1 MPVKNHFFDGAGDAI
16 VATYVVALQGSVIQ
30 RSNYMSELRVRFA
43 PSPTGYLHVG
53 GARTALFNWLLARK
67 QGGTFILRIEDTDV
81 ERSTKESV
89 DAILEGM
96 KWLGLEWNEGPF
108 YQSDSFPLYKEYV
121 QKLVEAGKAY
131 KCYCTAEELDAKR
144 NLAMQ
149 EGRKPKYD
157 GTCRERADQPDGQP
171 HVIRFGAPQSGV
183 TAFDDLI
190 KGTITFPNE
199 ELDDLI
205 IQRTDGTP
213 TYNFC
218 VVIDDATMRITTVIR
233 GDDHVN
239 NTPRQ
244 IQLYEALGFPVPQFA
259 HVPMILGADKARLS
273 KRHGATSVIAYRDMG
288 YLPEALINYLVRL
301 GWSHGDDEI
310 FSRDEMV
317 QKFDIGNVGRSASV
331 FNTEKLNWLNAHYI
345 KNGDPERLA
354 GLLLPHLSALEVTTL
369 NGPDLMA
376 VVKTLQERA
385 QTLVEMAERA
395 VFYYNRPASYD
406 DAALAKFDKEQLAA
420 VFIAVSEKLSTAAP
434 TDSTGIDSLFKEICA
449 EHNWK
454 MGQVGQPTRIALSGG
469 TQAPG
474 IGEIVVTLGVEE
486 TIARLR
492 TAQEHVAG
500 I

>member
-1 MPVKNHFFDGAGDAI
+1 
-16 VATYVVALQGSVIQ
+16 
-30 RSNYMSELRVRFA
+30 MSDLRVRFA

-67 QGGTFILRIEDTDV
+67 LGGTFILRIEDTDV

-89 DAILEGM
+89 EAILQGM
-96 KWLGLEWNEGPF
+96 EWLGLDWDEGPF
-108 YQSDSFPLYKEYV
+108 YQSDSFDLYREHV
-121 QKLVEAGKAY
+121 QKLLDAGRAY
-131 KCYCTAEELDAKR
+131 KCYCSSEELEAR
-144 NLAMQ
+144 RELAMK

-157 GTCRERADQPDGQP
+157 GTCRERAAQPDAP
-171 HVIRFGAPQSGV
+171 FVVRFRAPQGGEV
-183 TAFDDLI
+183 AFDDLI
-190 KGTITFPNE
+190 KGRIAFPAE

-244 IQLYEALGFPVPQFA
+244 IQLYQALGFPVPQFA
-259 HVPMILGADKARLS
+259 HVPMILGSDKARLS

-288 YLPEALINYLVRL
+288 FLPEALMNYLVRL

-331 FNTEKLNWLNAHYI
+331 FNPDKLLWLNAHYI
-345 KNGDPERLA
+345 KTGEPVRLA
-354 GLLLPHLSALEVTTL
+354 DLLLPHLSSRGVSTL
-369 NGPDLMA
+369 NGPDLVT
-376 VVKTLQERA
+376 VVRTLQERA
-385 QTLVEMAERA
+385 QTLEEMADRA
-395 VFYYNRPASYD
+395 LFYFQAPREYD
-406 DAALAKFDKEQLAA
+406 EAALAKFDKTHLVTMFDVVIERLSAA
-420 VFIAVSEKLSTAAP
+420 SGSTAVEFDA
-434 TDSTGIDSLFKEICA
+434 IFKAICSD
-449 EHNWK
+449 NSWK
-454 MGQVGQPTRIALSGG
+454 MPQVGQPLRIALSGG

-474 IGEIVVTLGVEE
+474 IGEIVETLGVEE
-486 TIARLR
+486 SVRRIQAVRGR
-492 TAQEHVAG
+492 AAAS
-500 I
+500 

>member
-1 MPVKNHFFDGAGDAI
+1 
-16 VATYVVALQGSVIQ
+16 
-30 RSNYMSELRVRFA
+30 MSDLRVRFA
-43 PSPTGYLHVG
+43 PSPTGFLHVG
-53 GARTALFNWLLARK
+53 GARTALFNWLLARN

-81 ERSTKESV
+81 ERSTQESV

-96 KWLGLEWNEGPF
+96 KWLGLDWDEGPF
-108 YQSDSFPLYKEYV
+108 FQSDYFPLYKEYV
-121 QKLVEAGKAY
+121 QKLIADGKAY
-131 KCYCTAEELDAKR
+131 KCYCTAEELDARR
-144 NLAMQ
+144 NLAMA

-157 GTCRERADQPDGQP
+157 GTCRDRADQPDDQP
-171 HVIRFGAPQSGV
+171 YVIRFRAPQGGV
-183 TAFDDLI
+183 TSFDDLI

-218 VVIDDATMRITTVIR
+218 VVIDDATMHITTVIR

-244 IQLYEALGFPVPQFA
+244 VQLYEALGFPVPQFA
-259 HVPMILGADKARLS
+259 HVPMILGTDKARLS

-288 YLPEALINYLVRL
+288 YLPEALLNYLVRL

-310 FSRDEMV
+310 FSLEEMI
-317 QKFDIGNVGRSASV
+317 QKFDINNVGRSASV

-345 KNGDPERLA
+345 KNSEPERLA
-354 GLLLPHLSALEVTTL
+354 ALLLPHLSTREVSTL
-369 NGPDLMA
+369 NGPDLVA

-385 QTLVEMAERA
+385 QTLEEMADRA
-395 VFYYNRPASYD
+395 LFYYTAPVAYD
-406 DAALAKFDKEQLAA
+406 DAALAKFDKEMLLAVYAA
-420 VFIAVSEKLSTAAP
+420 VLEKLSLSTAA
-434 TDSTGIDSLFKEICA
+434 DVSAIDALFKEICS
-449 EHNWK
+449 ENSWK
-454 MGQVGQPTRIALSGG
+454 MGQVGQPVRIALSGG

-486 TIARLR
+486 TVRRIGAAREL
-492 TAQEHVAG
+492 VAG
-500 I
+500 

>member
-1 MPVKNHFFDGAGDAI
+1 
-16 VATYVVALQGSVIQ
+16 
-30 RSNYMSELRVRFA
+30 MSELRVRFA

-53 GARTALFNWLLARK
+53 GARTALFNWLLARNR
-67 QGGTFILRIEDTDV
+67 GGTFILRIEDTDV

-96 KWLGLEWNEGPF
+96 KWLGLDWDEGPF

-121 QKLVEAGKAY
+121 QKLLDAGKAY
-131 KCYCTAEELDAKR
+131 KCYCKSEELDAKR

-157 GTCRERADQPDGQP
+157 GTCRERAGHPDGQP
-171 HVIRFGAPQSGV
+171 YVVRFRAPQGGG

-190 KGTITFPNE
+190 KGTITFPND

-218 VVIDDATMRITTVIR
+218 VVVDDASMRITTVIR

-259 HVPMILGADKARLS
+259 HVPMILGSDKARLS
-273 KRHGATSVIAYRDMG
+273 KRHGATSVISYRDMG
-288 YLPEALINYLVRL
+288 FLPEALLNYLVRL

-310 FSRDEMV
+310 FSRDEMI
-317 QKFDIGNVGRSASV
+317 QKFDINSVGRSASV
-331 FNTEKLNWLNAHYI
+331 FNTEKLLWLNAHYI
-345 KNGDPERLA
+345 KNGDTERLA
-354 GLLLPHLSALEVTTL
+354 GLLLPHLSARDVTTL
-369 NGPDLMA
+369 GGPDLMA

-385 QTLVEMAERA
+385 QTLEEMAERA
-395 VFYYNRPASYD
+395 VFYYNAPLSYD
-406 DAALAKFDKEQLAA
+406 DAALAKFDKDLLLA
-420 VFIAVSEKLSTAAP
+420 VFETVEKKLSTAAA
-434 TDSTGIDSLFKEICA
+434 DDAAGIDSLFKEICA
-449 EHNWK
+449 EQGWK
-454 MGQVGQPTRIALSGG
+454 MGQVGQPVRIALSGG

-474 IGEIVVTLGVEE
+474 IGEIVATLGIDE
-486 TIARLR
+486 TVRRIQRVR
-492 TAQEHVAG
+492 EFVAG
-500 I
+500 E

>member
-1 MPVKNHFFDGAGDAI
+1 
-16 VATYVVALQGSVIQ
+16 
-30 RSNYMSELRVRFA
+30 MSELRVRFA

-67 QGGTFILRIEDTDV
+67 LGGTFILRIEDTDV
-81 ERSTKESV
+81 ERSTRESV

-96 KWLGLEWNEGPF
+96 KWLGLEWDEGPF
-108 YQSDSFPLYKEYV
+108 YQSDSFPLYKEHV
-121 QKLVEAGKAY
+121 QKLLDAGKAY
-131 KCYCTAEELDAKR
+131 KCYCTSEELDAKR

-157 GTCRERADQPDGQP
+157 GTCRERADQPEGQP
-171 HVIRFGAPQSGV
+171 CVVRFRAPQGGV

-190 KGTITFPNE
+190 KGTIAFPNE

-218 VVIDDATMRITTVIR
+218 VVIDDASMRITTVIR

-244 IQLYEALGFPVPQFA
+244 VQLYEALGFPVPQFA

-288 YLPEALINYLVRL
+288 YLPEALLNYLVRL
-301 GWSHGDDEI
+301 GWSNGDDEI
-310 FSRDEMV
+310 FSREEMI
-317 QKFDIGNVGRSASV
+317 QKFDISNVGRSASV

-354 GLLLPHLSALEVTTL
+354 GLLLPHLSSREVTTL

-376 VVKTLQERA
+376 VVRTLQERA
-385 QTLVEMAERA
+385 QTLEEMAERA
-395 VFYYNRPASYD
+395 VFYYNPPTGYD
-406 DAALAKFDKEQLAA
+406 EAALAKFDKEQLLA
-420 VFIAVSEKLSTAAP
+420 VFSAVEVKLSTAPAV
-434 TDSTGIDSLFKEICA
+434 DIAGIDGLFKEVCS
-449 EHNWK
+449 ENGWK
-454 MGQVGQPTRIALSGG
+454 MGQVGQPVRIALSGG

-474 IGEIVVTLGVEE
+474 IGDIVVTLGVEE
-486 TIARLR
+486 TLR
-492 TAQEHVAG
+492 RIQRAKEFTAG
-500 I
+500 K